1 MAIDYAIIEYR
12 GFQLKLSGAPEEGW
26 RVTITRMWHES
37 RELNSMGDPSMDRV
51 IADAKRWVDQIEFWR
66 SKKYKGS

>member
-1 MAIDYAIIEYR
+1 
-12 GFQLKLSGAPEEGW
+12 
-26 RVTITRMWHES
+26 MWHES

-51 IADAKRWVDQIEFWR
+51 IDDAKRWVDQIEFWR